1 VLQVLKMLG
10 VKKYGTGGRY
20 LPGSGGGTTGG
31 RRRLYGSLSSLPSSV
46 SSRPVRERRGRQDDR
61 KRVKDVKVDII
72 NFIRDTS
79 LQYYA

>member
-1 VLQVLKMLG
+1 MLG

-20 LPGSGGGTTGG
+20 LPDARTGGTGG

-61 KRVKDVKVDII
+61 KRVKDIKVKQFKESGMDWSLVLHTE
-72 NFIRDTS
+72 FI
-79 LQYYA
+79 